1 MIDTLSLVMCFLVF
15 LAICGDAIASRE
27 LRKTEQEKTKVIIA
41 LWHEV
46 KRLNDGSENKWFM

>member
-1 MIDTLSLVMCFLVF
+1 MVQVLSLISCFLVF

-27 LRKTEQEKTKVIIA
+27 LRKTEQEKTKAIIA

-46 KRLNDGSENKWFM
+46 KRLNDGSENK